1 MGEANGLV
9 LCFSI
14 EQAIRCELL
23 AKAHPHAVSLG
34 ASLGIVTFGDTREQ
48 GLDGLGRFGADKVYV
63 VSDPLLASV
72 NTETYADALVQAIGE
87 VQPILVL
94 VEGSLQGL
102 DIAARAAQR
111 LKASCIN
118 DLIGVE
124 RSGSGLAIK
133 GSVFS
138 GRGEAIFYL
147 RQAPAFSTI
156 VLQSTPQ
163 EKISNRAAEVVN
175 LSVALDRP
183 SVEVVEIQPKEVF
196 DRGLERAEII
206 VDFGQG
212 VAERDDVKL
221 IEQLAERLGGQIAC
235 TRPISSEREWLPDF
249 IGLSGKRVAPS
260 LCLSI
265 GVAGAIQHMVG
276 LRDAGIIVAINN
288 DADAGIFPQSDFG
301 IVGDLYAIVPALMEA
316 LEKRG

>member
-1 MGEANGLV
+1 MVEAPGLV
-9 LCFSI
+9 LCFCVD
-14 EQAIRCELL
+14 EEARGELL
-23 AKAHPHAVSLG
+23 AKAHPHAESLG
-34 ASLGIVTFGDTREQ
+34 VSLGIVIFGDTREE
-48 GLDGLGRFGADKVYV
+48 GLDTLGCFGADKVYV
-63 VSDPLLASV
+63 VSDPLLANV
-72 NTETYADALVQAIGE
+72 NSETYANALVQVIRE
-87 VQPILVL
+87 VQPTLVL

-124 RSGSGLAIK
+124 RYGSGLAIK

-138 GRGEAIFYL
+138 GRGVATFSIS
-147 RQAPAFSTI
+147 QVPTFSTI
-156 VLQSTPQ
+156 ILQSTPQ
-163 EKISNRAAEVVN
+163 EKISDQAAEVVN
-175 LSVALDRP
+175 LSMELDTP
-183 SVEVVEIQPKEVF
+183 SVEVVEIRPKEVF
-196 DRGLERAEII
+196 DRGLERAEVI

-221 IEQLAERLGGQIAC
+221 IEQLAERLGGQVAC
-235 TRPISSEREWLPDF
+235 TRPIASEREWLPDF

-301 IVGDLYAIVPALMEA
+301 IVGDLYAVIPALMEA
-316 LEKRG
+316 IEKRG

>member
-1 MGEANGLV
+1 MGEATGLV

-14 EQAIRCELL
+14 DQTIRGELL
-23 AKAHPHAVSLG
+23 TKAHAHAESLG
-34 ASLGIVTFGDTREQ
+34 ASLGIVIFGGTREE
-48 GLDGLGRFGADKVYV
+48 GLETLGRFGAEKVYV

-72 NTETYADALVQAIGE
+72 NTETYADALMQAIGE
-87 VQPILVL
+87 LQPTLVL

-102 DIAARAAQR
+102 DITARAAQR

-118 DLIGVE
+118 DLTGVE
-124 RSGSGLAIK
+124 RSGSGLTVK
-133 GSVFS
+133 GMVLS
-138 GRGEAIFYL
+138 GRGEATFSIS
-147 RQAPAFSTI
+147 QMPVFSTI
-156 VLQSTPQ
+156 VLQSPQ
-163 EKISNRAAEVVN
+163 LEKISDHAAEVVN
-175 LSVALDRP
+175 LCVALDPP
-183 SVEVVEIQPKEVF
+183 SVEVMEIRPKEVF
-196 DRGLERAEII
+196 DRGLERAEVI

-212 VAERDDVKL
+212 LADREDVKL

-301 IVGDLYAIVPALMEA
+301 IVGDLYAIVPALIEA